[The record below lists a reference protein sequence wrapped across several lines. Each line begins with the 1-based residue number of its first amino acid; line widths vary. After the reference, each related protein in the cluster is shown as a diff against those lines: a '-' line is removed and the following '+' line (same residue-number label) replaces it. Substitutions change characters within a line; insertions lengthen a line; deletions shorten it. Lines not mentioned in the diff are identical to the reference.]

1 MSSST
6 STARPLRPSRVAAHD
21 TLVPWLIVATTAAAV
36 LATSAVWSAG
46 GTASLLA
53 TGTWPPVAWS
63 PALLLAA
70 GGSGDWPWDPAVTPS
85 TVRLGA
91 AALLAGVL
99 VPAGI
104 LAVRRIAAAPRSD
117 SFYRA
122 LGVPGHVT
130 ALQLPAQ
137 QHAAARLRT
146 DTLPGL
152 PASKIGPADAGVA
165 LGRVDTGHG
174 PGPMVFA
181 GWEDVL
187 LALMAP
193 RSGKT
198 TSVAI
203 PAILSAPGA
212 VIATSNKLDLLYTAR
227 LRADRTGI
235 EPWVFDPQGVART
248 PRTWWWDPLAGV
260 TTVEEAERLAG
271 HFISTVADAD
281 GRDAIWPMS
290 ATELL
295 SALLLAAARTGA
307 DLRQVYKWL
316 ANEHDPAP
324 AGILDD
330 AGFDVLA
337 ASLRGLMACA
347 PETRASV
354 YFTARSGA
362 RCLRNPQITDWVTP
376 SRGPRLDPARFVT
389 GRTTLYLLSKDSG
402 GSAAPLV
409 AALTDRVLRAA
420 EQAAEARGGRL
431 DPPLVVVL
439 DEAASVAP
447 IRDLPKLYSHYGSRG
462 ILACTI
468 LQSLAQ
474 GEAVWGR
481 GGMDA
486 LWAAATIKL
495 IGAGI
500 DSETVASQISKLIGE
515 QDVATVAVTSG
526 RGGSRSTSLTS
537 RPILTAAQVRALPKG
552 TALLLATGNRPVL
565 LRLAPYFT
573 GPDADPVAAEAAA
586 LTARIAQAARP

>member
-1 MSSST
+1 M
-6 STARPLRPSRVAAHD
+6 AAHD
-21 TLVPWLIVATTAAAV
+21 AVAPWLIVASAVTIV
-36 LATSAVWSAG
+36 LATTAVWVAG
-46 GTASLLA
+46 GIASLLT
-53 TGTWPPVAWS
+53 TGRWPQAAWS
-63 PALLLAA
+63 PALLAA
-70 GGSGDWPWDPAVTPS
+70 ATGRGEWAWDPAVAPG
-85 TVRLGA
+85 TVQMGA
-91 AALLAGVL
+91 AFLLLVVL
-99 VPAGI
+99 VPSGVM
-104 LAVRRIAAAPRSD
+104 AVHLMTRGPRSD

-122 LGVPGHVT
+122 LGVPEHV
-130 ALQLPAQ
+130 ASLQLPAQ
-137 QHAAARLRT
+137 RQAASRLRT
-146 DTLPGL
+146 ESLSAIRTNQIP
-152 PASKIGPADAGVA
+152 PTDAGVA
-165 LGRVDTGHG
+165 LGRVDTGRGAG
-174 PGPMVFA
+174 PTVYA
-181 GWEDVL
+181 GWEDVM

-212 VIATSNKLDLLYTAR
+212 VVATSNKLDLLYTAR
-227 LRADRTGI
+227 LRQERTGVA
-235 EPWVFDPQGVART
+235 PWVFDPQSVART
-248 PRTWWWDPLAGV
+248 PRTWWWNPLAGV

-271 HFISTVADAD
+271 HFISTVADSE

-295 SALLLAAARTGA
+295 SALFLAATNCGA
-307 DLRQVYKWL
+307 DVRQVYKWL

-337 ASLRGLMACA
+337 SSLRGLMACA

-376 SRGPRLDPARFVT
+376 SRLPRLDPAQFVT
-389 GRTTLYLLSKDSG
+389 VRSTLYLLSKDSG

-409 AALTDRVLRAA
+409 AALTDRVLRAG
-420 EQAAEARGGRL
+420 EQTAEARGGRL

-462 ILACTI
+462 IMACTI
-468 LQSLAQ
+468 LQSMAQ

-481 GGMDA
+481 GGMEA

-495 IGAGI
+495 VGAGI
-500 DSETVASQISKLIGE
+500 DSEAVASQISKLIGE
-515 QDVATVAVTSG
+515 QDVATVSITSG

-537 RPILTAAQVRALPKG
+537 RPVLTAAQVRAIPKG
-552 TALLLATGNRPVL
+552 TALLMATGSRPVL
-565 LRLAPYFT
+565 LRLDPFYT
-573 GPDADPVAAEAAA
+573 GPDAAAVTQEAAA
-586 LTARIAQAARP
+586 LTARIAEQARS

>member
-1 MSSST
+1 MSAPT

-21 TLVPWLIVATTAAAV
+21 AVAPWLIVAAAAMLMLATTA
-36 LATSAVWSAG
+36 VWVAG
-46 GTASLLA
+46 GIASLLA
-53 TGTWPPVAWS
+53 TGRWPQAAWS
-63 PALLLAA
+63 PALLAA
-70 GGSGDWPWDPAVTPS
+70 ATGAGRWAWDPAVAPG
-85 TVRLGA
+85 TVRMGA
-91 AALLAGVL
+91 AVLLLVVL
-99 VPAGI
+99 VPSGVA
-104 LAVRRIAAAPRSD
+104 AVHLLTRGPRSD

-122 LGVPGHVT
+122 LGVPEHV
-130 ALQLPAQ
+130 ASLQLPAQ
-137 QHAAARLRT
+137 RRAASRLRT
-146 DTLPGL
+146 ESLSAIRSTQIP
-152 PASKIGPADAGVA
+152 PADAGVA
-165 LGRVDTGHG
+165 LGRVDTGRGAG
-174 PGPMVFA
+174 PAVYA
-181 GWEDVL
+181 GWEDVM

-212 VIATSNKLDLLYTAR
+212 VIATSNKLDLLYTAS
-227 LRADRTGI
+227 LRQERTGVA
-235 EPWVFDPQGVART
+235 PWVFDPQGVART

-260 TTVEEAERLAG
+260 STVEEAERLAG
-271 HFISTVADAD
+271 HFISTVADSE

-295 SALLLAAARTGA
+295 SALILAAYHCGA
-307 DLRQVYKWL
+307 DVRQVYKWL

-337 ASLRGLMACA
+337 SSLRGLTACA

-376 SRGPRLDPARFVT
+376 SGLPRLDPAQFVT
-389 GRTTLYLLSKDSG
+389 GRSTLYLLSKDSG

-409 AALTDRVLRAA
+409 AALTDRVLRAG
-420 EQAAEARGGRL
+420 EQTAEARGGRL

-468 LQSLAQ
+468 LQSMAQ

-481 GGMDA
+481 GGMEA

-495 IGAGI
+495 VGAGI
-500 DSETVASQISKLIGE
+500 DSEAVASQISKLIGD

-526 RGGSRSTSLTS
+526 RGGSRSTSLSS
-537 RPILTAAQVRALPKG
+537 RAILTPAQVRALPKG
-552 TALLLATGNRPVL
+552 TALLMATGSKPVL
-565 LRLAPYFT
+565 LRLNPYFA
-573 GPDADPVAAEAAA
+573 GPDAAAVNQEATA
-586 LTARIAQAARP
+586 LTARIARQARS